1 MYCVWVLTETRHQN
15 PALNARRAQVSA
27 PTDTE
32 VNLRR
37 AKSKQAAGISGGPYS
52 TRREERVVARSLA
65 TRGFGLAS
73 SSTTSQSARSAAVT
87 AAAVSRKREILNCR
101 NEVTNHLI
109 LVREITPANSH
120 RGEAA
125 GDEGGQKNQ
134 GPREAGDE
142 RSPKGIEA
150 RTKPEEPTLSRKG
163 VQGEIQR
170 HPQATGWTHNG
181 KDRQETTTNFG
192 QQKHQQAR
200 GQPTT

>member
-1 MYCVWVLTETRHQN
+1 MGTYRNTAPESSLECTTSSGVCTDGHRGQPT
-15 PALNARRAQVSA
+15 ASQVQASCR
-27 PTDTE
+27 
-32 VNLRR
+32 NLR
-37 AKSKQAAGISGGPYS
+37 IPYS

-101 NEVTNHLI
+101 NQVTNHLI
-109 LVREITPANSH
+109 LVREITHANSH